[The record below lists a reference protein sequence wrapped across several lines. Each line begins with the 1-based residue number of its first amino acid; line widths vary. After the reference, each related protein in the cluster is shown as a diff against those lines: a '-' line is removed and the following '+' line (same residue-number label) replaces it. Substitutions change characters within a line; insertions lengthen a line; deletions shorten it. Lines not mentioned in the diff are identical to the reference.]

1 MSARAQLLIVNP
13 GSTSTRVALFQ
24 ETELIT
30 SITITHPT
38 SEIQQ
43 LTGIDAQY
51 QYRLRQI
58 EAFLK
63 QTGMPL
69 LAAVVGRGGLLSP
82 VPSGTYLVDDK
93 MLYDLQQGVYGQHA
107 SNLGGILAR
116 GLADPRQ
123 IPAYVVDPVSVDEFV
138 PEARLSGLPQVARRS
153 LGHALNMRAVA
164 QYLANKQGRLLA
176 EVNYI
181 VAHLGGGISIAP
193 IAGGRIL
200 DCNDANQAGPFS
212 AERAGSLPAGEI
224 IRLSYSG
231 KYTLA
236 QLQNLLHR
244 QAGLA
249 GYLGSNDARLAV
261 QQAEQGDSRAILVLE
276 AMAYQIAKE
285 IGAMATVVAGEI
297 DAIILTGGLAYAT
310 YLTARISNYVD
321 YIAPV
326 QIVPGE
332 REMLALAA
340 GAWRVLSGQEQAVIY
355 AQVRRNRDDN

>member
-1 MSARAQLLIVNP
+1 
-13 GSTSTRVALFQ
+13 
-24 ETELIT
+24 
-30 SITITHPT
+30 
-38 SEIQQ
+38 
-43 LTGIDAQY
+43 
-51 QYRLRQI
+51 
-58 EAFLK
+58 
-63 QTGMPL
+63 
-69 LAAVVGRGGLLSP
+69 
-82 VPSGTYLVDDK
+82 
-93 MLYDLQQGVYGQHA
+93 
-107 SNLGGILAR
+107 
-116 GLADPRQ
+116 
-123 IPAYVVDPVSVDEFV
+123 
-138 PEARLSGLPQVARRS
+138 
-153 LGHALNMRAVA
+153 
-164 QYLANKQGRLLA
+164 
-176 EVNYI
+176 
-181 VAHLGGGISIAP
+181 
-193 IAGGRIL
+193 GGRIL

-261 QQAEQGDSRAILVLE
+261 QQAEQGDSRVILVLE

-285 IGAMATVVAGEI
+285 IGAMTTVVAGEI

>member
-164 QYLANKQGRLLA
+164 QYLASKQGRLLA

-236 QLQNLLHR
+236 Q
-244 QAGLA
+244 
-249 GYLGSNDARLAV
+249 
-261 QQAEQGDSRAILVLE
+261 
-276 AMAYQIAKE
+276 
-285 IGAMATVVAGEI
+285 
-297 DAIILTGGLAYAT
+297 
-310 YLTARISNYVD
+310 
-321 YIAPV
+321 
-326 QIVPGE
+326 
-332 REMLALAA
+332 
-340 GAWRVLSGQEQAVIY
+340 
-355 AQVRRNRDDN
+355 